1 MGRFNRKLLKVDH
14 GGSYIMAP
22 RRVIA
27 HPTWRLTSYRARA
40 IFIAFLGAFNGTNN
54 GEIEFSIKAIG
65 KAIGSDNHG
74 LNARAVAE
82 LCEKGLLEC
91 TSEANRAN
99 SKARKYRITCISTY
113 RRTPTGEVIEPATH
127 DYEAWRPVQKRKFR
141 GGEITPT
148 QPEKTTF
155 PTTMVKNCG
164 VEITP
169 CSTQKPQKSAT
180 LLGVDPTTILY
191 TSPTVSE
198 GATVSRLL
206 LPEPG
211 SPDSLLAD
219 IDTLRN
225 WARQAV
231 AAAGYGGNN
240 RLAEDAGI
248 SAVELSRFR
257 NGKPLPPKHHAA
269 LQAACARILPFNR
282 LSA

>member
-1 MGRFNRKLLKVDH
+1 MGKFNRKLQKVDH

-22 RRVIA
+22 RRVTA
-27 HPTWRLTSYRARA
+27 HHTWRLTSYRARA
-40 IFIAFLGAFNGTNN
+40 IYIAFLGAFNGTNN

-82 LCEKGLLEC
+82 LCEKGLIEC

-113 RRTPTGEVIEPATH
+113 RRTPNGEVIEPATH
-127 DYEAWRPVQKRKFR
+127 DYEAWQPVKKRKFR

-148 QPEKTTF
+148 EGEKTTF
-155 PTTMVKNCG
+155 PTTTVKNCG

-169 CSTQKPQKSAT
+169 CSAQKPQKTVSPV
-180 LLGVDPTTILY
+180 GVEITPILY
-191 TSPTVSE
+191 TSPAVSR
-198 GATVSRLL
+198 GATVSRLR

-211 SPDSLLAD
+211 SAESSLVD
-219 IDTLRN
+219 PETLRA

-231 AAAGYGGNN
+231 SAAGYGGNN
-240 RLAEDAGI
+240 RLAADAGM

-257 NGKPLPPKHHAA
+257 NGKPLPAKHHAK
-269 LQAACARILPFNR
+269 LQAACARILRFDR
-282 LSA
+282 LRA